1 MPELAK
7 NVPPVRKIGMARVDR
22 EEEDSPFV

>member
-7 NVPPVRKIGMARVDR
+7 NVPLVWKIGMARVDR
-22 EEEDSPFV
+22 EEKDSPFA